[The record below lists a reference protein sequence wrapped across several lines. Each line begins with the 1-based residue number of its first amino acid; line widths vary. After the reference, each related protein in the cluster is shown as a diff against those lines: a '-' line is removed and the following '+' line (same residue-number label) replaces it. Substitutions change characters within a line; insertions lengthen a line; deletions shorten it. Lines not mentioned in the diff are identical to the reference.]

1 MLVFHIDE
9 STRAFRGRSSTVS
22 LPPSR
27 RRALKRGARA
37 SIPAHAVVNAP
48 PEPAADGHQWI
59 ASTIDRSEPSFPRA
73 IWRQVPV
80 TEPEPQS
87 LATSA
92 EQAAPQPLAPQP
104 LSAESM
110 AILALTLLLTRG
122 EAKALARGEALALLR
137 RWITQ
142 QGGDASGRLNA
153 EIEALLKEGM
163 DVRAKDR
170 RSPA

>member
-9 STRAFRGRSSTVS
+9 GTRAFRGRSSTVS

-37 SIPAHAVVNAP
+37 SIPANAVVNAP

-92 EQAAPQPLAPQP
+92 EQAAPQPL
-104 LSAESM
+104 SAESM

-122 EAKALARGEALALLR
+122 KAKALARGEALALLR

-163 DVRAKDR
+163 DVRATDR
-170 RSPA
+170 RAPA